1 MGFTNLQKTSLKNV
15 DENTRDFRIYLTF
28 LKSTTGNKYKIWHS
42 CHIRLA
48 NSFELWKGNDKIL
61 IVRKHIL
68 ITHTERADFWRNFL
82 SKLGFST
89 DKMCPIKGSV
99 SPK

>member
-1 MGFTNLQKTSLKNV
+1 MGLTNPQKTSLKNV
-15 DENTRDFRIYLTF
+15 DENACDFQILTF
-28 LKSTTGNKYKIWHS
+28 LKSISGNKYKIWHS

-48 NSFELWKGNDKIL
+48 NSFELWKRNDKIL